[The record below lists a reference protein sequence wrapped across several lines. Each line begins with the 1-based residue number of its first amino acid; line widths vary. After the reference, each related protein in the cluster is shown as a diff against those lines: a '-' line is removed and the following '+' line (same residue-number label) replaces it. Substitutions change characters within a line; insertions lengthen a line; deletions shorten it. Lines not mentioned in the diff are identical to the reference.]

1 VPGTLDKKIKRWKLE
16 RLLPGFSSNGHK
28 IGQEM
33 ARTEL
38 IKQEFNQTIT
48 LFNTWKSYALMIT
61 NISNIN
67 GHNIACYLITD
78 EMTKKLRIF
87 MVFFG

>member
-1 VPGTLDKKIKRWKLE
+1 
-16 RLLPGFSSNGHK
+16 
-28 IGQEM
+28 
-33 ARTEL
+33 
-38 IKQEFNQTIT
+38 
-48 LFNTWKSYALMIT
+48 MIT

-87 MVFFG
+87 MVLVRGVMIIYPHQLCSFLIMQEVAADGFFIWKTH

>member
-1 VPGTLDKKIKRWKLE
+1 
-16 RLLPGFSSNGHK
+16 
-28 IGQEM
+28 
-33 ARTEL
+33 
-38 IKQEFNQTIT
+38 
-48 LFNTWKSYALMIT
+48 MIT

-87 MVFFG
+87 MVLVSDDNFSFFINAQYIKRGQMIIYFGQTQVPNYISFSSMPTIPHIDGLFLSEITMA